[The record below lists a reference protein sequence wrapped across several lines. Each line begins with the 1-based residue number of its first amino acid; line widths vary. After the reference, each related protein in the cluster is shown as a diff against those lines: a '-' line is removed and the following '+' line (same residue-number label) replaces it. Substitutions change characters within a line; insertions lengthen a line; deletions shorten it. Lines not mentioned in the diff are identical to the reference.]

1 MRINCLRKGL
11 LMAGFCAVFPLKEA
25 AAGPAKEEP
34 RQAVPK
40 TGSDGKTVVVKTKQN
55 AHPVVSLSA
64 RPDSVGG
71 GKASKKE
78 AVEKNAI
85 PPKTGMLSTGTQ
97 KLAVEQQRTV
107 KPQGPVTLPKLEAF
121 QTQAERGKERGRELQ
136 AKKETEVDVL
146 KWTRFATGR
155 DDYFPEMRLL
165 GCNAPLVRQVSE
177 MRLAMDVGYP
187 RRPPKLP
194 RIVFELPRTGVPVPT
209 SASDSKGVSGPDS
222 EAAIE
227 FFSEPATRA
236 VGGSV
241 GIESVVIPI
250 FRVAQPPPIPPV
262 QSRANLRQE

>member
-1 MRINCLRKGL
+1 
-11 LMAGFCAVFPLKEA
+11 
-25 AAGPAKEEP
+25 
-34 RQAVPK
+34 
-40 TGSDGKTVVVKTKQN
+40 VVVKTKQN

-177 MRLAMDVGYP
+177 
-187 RRPPKLP
+187 
-194 RIVFELPRTGVPVPT
+194 LPRTGAPVPT